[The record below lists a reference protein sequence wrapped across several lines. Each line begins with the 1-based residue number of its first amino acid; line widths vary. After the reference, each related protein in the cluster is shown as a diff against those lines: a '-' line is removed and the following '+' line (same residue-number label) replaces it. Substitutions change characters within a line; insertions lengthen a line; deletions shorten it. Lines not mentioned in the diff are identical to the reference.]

1 MLYVFDINETM
12 LDLAALDGDP
22 VERDEVFGSTWF
34 TLVIRTSH
42 VSAAT
47 GAYRDFG
54 DIGAAA
60 GRYLG
65 VDDAVM
71 GRVARAM
78 RELPPHPDVVPGLQR
93 TLRPTGWCSTARA
106 CGRVTRRWSRR
117 TTGTSPVRPL
127 PGCALCW
134 SRAAT
139 SVRCRSTRSPT

>member
-12 LDLAALDGDP
+12 LDLAALD
-22 VERDEVFGSTWF
+22 EVFGSSALRSTWF